1 MPLESGLI
9 AYAAFANLAVA
20 IKKHRPKKP
29 VPAMLA
35 PPRARLVGAVLL
47 AISLIVAVLRFGG
60 AQGFVAWVGELCIA
74 GAMLVL
80 LMSWRPRLALSL
92 GLATLAC
99 AVPFVL
105 L

>member
-9 AYAAFANLAVA
+9 AYAAFANLAVG

-35 PPRARLVGAVLL
+35 PPKARIAGAVLL
-47 AISLIVAVLRFGG
+47 ALSLIVAVLRFGG

-74 GAMLVL
+74 GAALVL
-80 LMSWRPRLALSL
+80 LMSWRPRLALGLS
-92 GLATLAC
+92 LATLAC
-99 AVPFVL
+99 AVPFML